1 MLILIIIGGVAAL
14 GFAYYAGV
22 QVNKDIEPIVTIIDL
37 TDSERKQITQDAR
50 LNWMPLDSAYALV
63 DWALA
68 QEGGIKW
75 EIKDST
81 HWTFKDSINWL
92 WNIKDSTVIT
102 YIPFYEAEDTIVNFD
117 ETVDEVRVELSLLIK
132 PRFFPLYNRFLTETQ
147 LQELTVTQPAKIDSW
162 WKHRW
167 VLYAGYGIS
176 YAQKTCYGEQSWCWS
191 NGFQL
196 GLGIRLY

>member
-1 MLILIIIGGVAAL
+1 MLILILIGGAGAL
-14 GFAYYAGV
+14 GLAYYTGV

-37 TDSERKQITQDAR
+37 TASERKQIAQEAR
-50 LNWMPLDSAYALV
+50 LNWIPLDSA
-63 DWALA
+63 WTLA
-68 QEGGIKW
+68 ESFEHWNI
-75 EIKDST
+75 IDST
-81 HWTFKDSINWL
+81 HWLF
-92 WNIKDSTVIT
+92 KDSTVFNIIDSVAIT
-102 YIPFYEAEDTIVNFD
+102 YIPVFVGDDTTVTFD
-117 ETVDEVRVELSLLIK
+117 ETVDEVRVQLSLAIK
-132 PRFFPLYNRFLTETQ
+132 PRFFPLFNKFLTETQ
-147 LQELTVTQPAKIDSW
+147 LQELILTQPAKIDSW